1 MKKILTSV
9 LLAAAGILST
19 GLAPASGQCETREV
33 HGADSSFRTG
43 AIGIC
48 WGMLR
53 GAPGSD
59 VQVLIRIRILSEGT
73 SPYSDYAVQAV
84 HPLTKAAEW
93 VVPRRSLEKVNITA
107 APRESFKNLAGR
119 RIYFYSPSAS
129 EPDLA
134 VYYMGIPDTTP
145 ELSDAAQLE
154 QYFDL
159 AFKRL
164 AQRQAP

>member
-1 MKKILTSV
+1 MKRILPSL

-19 GLAPASGQCETREV
+19 GLAPAAGQCETREI

-53 GAPGSD
+53 GAAGSD
-59 VQVLIRIRILSEGT
+59 VQVVIRIRLLSEGG
-73 SPYSDYAVQAV
+73 SAYSDYAVQAV
-84 HPLTKAAEW
+84 HPLTQAAEW
-93 VVPRRSLEKVNITA
+93 VVPRRSLEKVNTA
-107 APRESFKNLAGR
+107 AASRESFKNMAGR
-119 RIYFYSPSAS
+119 RIYFYRPSAS
-129 EPDLA
+129 EPELA

-145 ELSDAAQLE
+145 ELTDPAQLE

>member
-1 MKKILTSV
+1 MKKNLASL
-9 LLAAAGILST
+9 LLAAACILSM
-19 GLAPASGQCETREV
+19 GLAPAAGHCETREI

-43 AIGIC
+43 AVGIC

-53 GAPGSD
+53 GAAGSD
-59 VQVLIRIRILSEGT
+59 VQVMIRIRMLFEGD

-93 VVPRRSLEKVNITA
+93 VVPRRPLEKVNTAA

-119 RIYFYSPSAS
+119 RIYFYRPSAP

-145 ELSDAAQLE
+145 EFWDAAQLE
-154 QYFDL
+154 QYFDI

>member
-1 MKKILTSV
+1 MRRILASLLLTAACI
-9 LLAAAGILST
+9 LPPGLAAT
-19 GLAPASGQCETREV
+19 PGQCETKEI
-33 HGADSSFRTG
+33 HGADSSFRAG
-43 AIGIC
+43 SIAIC

-53 GAPGSD
+53 GGPGSD
-59 VQVLIRIRILSEGT
+59 IQVMIRVRILSEGDL
-73 SPYSDYAVQAV
+73 PYSDYAVQAV

-93 VVPRRSLEKVNITA
+93 IVPRRSLEMVNTAA
-107 APRESFKNLAGR
+107 APRESFQNLAGR
-119 RIYFYSPSAS
+119 RICFYRPSAS

>member
-1 MKKILTSV
+1 MRKILASL

-19 GLAPASGQCETREV
+19 VLAPAPVQGETREI
-33 HGADSSFRTG
+33 HGADSSFRSG

-59 VQVLIRIRILSEGT
+59 VQVTIRIRILSEGDR
-73 SPYSDYAVQAV
+73 PYSDYAVQAV
-84 HPLTKAAEW
+84 HPLTQAAEW
-93 VVPRRSLEKVNITA
+93 VVPRRSLEKVNTVA

-119 RIYFYSPSAS
+119 RIYFYRPAAS
-129 EPDLA
+129 EPELA

-145 ELSDAAQLE
+145 ELTDAAQLE
-154 QYFDL
+154 RYFDL

>member
-1 MKKILTSV
+1 
-9 LLAAAGILST
+9 
-19 GLAPASGQCETREV
+19 
-33 HGADSSFRTG
+33 
-43 AIGIC
+43 
-48 WGMLR
+48 MLR

-59 VQVLIRIRILSEGT
+59 VQVMIRIRILSEGG

-84 HPLTKAAEW
+84 HPLTRAAEW
-93 VVPRRSLEKVNITA
+93 VVPKRSLEKVNTAA
-107 APRESFKNLAGR
+107 APRESFANLAGR
-119 RIYFYSPSAS
+119 RIYFYRPSAP
-129 EPDLA
+129 EPELA

-159 AFKRL
+159 AFERL

>member
-1 MKKILTSV
+1 MKKILASL

-19 GLAPASGQCETREV
+19 GLGPGAGRCETREV

-59 VQVLIRIRILSEGT
+59 IQVMIRIRILSEEP
-73 SPYSDYAVQAV
+73 SPYSDYAVQSV

-93 VVPRRSLEKVNITA
+93 VVPRRSLEKVNTAA
-107 APRESFKNLAGR
+107 APRESFKDRAGR
-119 RIYFYSPSAS
+119 RICFYRPGAS

-145 ELSDAAQLE
+145 EMTDAAQLE

-164 AQRQAP
+164 AQRQVP